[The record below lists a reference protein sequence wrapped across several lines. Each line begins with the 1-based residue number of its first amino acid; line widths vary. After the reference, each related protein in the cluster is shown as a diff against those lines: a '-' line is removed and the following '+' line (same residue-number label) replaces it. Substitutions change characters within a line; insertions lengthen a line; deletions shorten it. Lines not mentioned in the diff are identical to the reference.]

1 MVCNE
6 ILNFLWFVLLSVVV
20 PFGFLF
26 YAYKEENKNIKR
38 KQRMLGGEN
47 MEWFL
52 LKKAADQEREE
63 IPMPDLFRF
72 ISKDVAEGEKR

>member
-26 YAYKEENKNIKR
+26 YAYREENKNIKR
-38 KQRMLGGEN
+38 K
-47 MEWFL
+47 
-52 LKKAADQEREE
+52 
-63 IPMPDLFRF
+63 
-72 ISKDVAEGEKR
+72 